1 MLRRSLARSAAIVG
15 GFYVLSNVAGFVARL
30 LINARFGAG
39 AEQDAFRAAFVIP
52 DLMFNV
58 LAGGALASA
67 FIPVYVG
74 RLSRGET
81 EVAWRLARAVMLVVF
96 AVLGVLALIAAV
108 FAPALVQHVVARQF
122 DPAQVALTASLMRI
136 MLIATVIFGVSGLLM
151 GVLQSNDAFL
161 APAIAPSLYQ
171 LGMIL
176 GATVLSGLGIHGLA
190 AGVVL
195 GALMHLAVQL
205 PSLRAIVH
213 PPSPVTSPHETQDA
227 GRTTHDATRTTQDER
242 RRTQHT
248 TRNTQNVKHTPHS
261 SLPAL
266 HSPLR
271 SDLRQIMTLMP
282 PRMLGLGA
290 VQINTLVNT
299 TLASGIQGGVSAFNN
314 AFAILVLPI
323 AVIGQAIGTALFPA
337 ISAHAARGEHA
348 QFAASFTRALNVVIA
363 LSLPAAVGLIVLGQ
377 PLIRLLFER
386 GAFDARSTEWV
397 AFALALLAIGLPAHA
412 ALELVTRAFYALK
425 DSLRPAMLA
434 VFSVA
439 VNIVLSVVLYQAFAR
454 AGWLP
459 FGGLGLA
466 NAVATIL
473 ETLALYAL
481 LIRRERGIQPRSTL
495 IASGKSGLAALAM
508 GIVLWGWVRLAGDGA
523 PATVMAI
530 IIGAATYFGV
540 AMMLRSE
547 EARFAA
553 EVARRRFAR

>member
-1 MLRRSLARSAAIVG
+1 MPRRSLARSAALVA
-15 GFYVLSNVAGFVARL
+15 GFYMLSNVAGFLARL

-74 RLSRGET
+74 RLSRGEANA
-81 EVAWRLARAVMLVVF
+81 AWRLARAMMLTVF
-96 AVLGVLALIAAV
+96 GVLAGLALIAAV
-108 FAPALVQHVVARQF
+108 FAPALIQYVVARQF

-136 MLIATVIFGVSGLLM
+136 MLVATVIFGVSGLLM

-161 APAIAPSLYQ
+161 TPAIAPSLYQ

-190 AGVVL
+190 IGVLL

-205 PSLRAIVH
+205 PSLRAIMR
-213 PPSPVTSPHETQDA
+213 PASSVTSLHESQDA
-227 GRTTHDATRTTQDER
+227 GRAM
-242 RRTQHT
+242 
-248 TRNTQNVKHTPHS
+248 QNVKPTPHS
-261 SLPAL
+261 PIY
-266 HSPLR
+266 

-314 AFAILVLPI
+314 AFAIMVLPI

-337 ISAHAARGEHA
+337 ISAHAARGERA
-348 QFAASFTRALNVVIA
+348 QFAVAFGRALDVVIA

-397 AFALALLAIGLPAHA
+397 AFALALLAVGLPAHA

-439 VNIVLSVVLYQAFAR
+439 VNIVLSVILYQAFAR

-459 FGGLGLA
+459 FGGLALA
-466 NAVATIL
+466 NAIATIL
-473 ETLALYAL
+473 ETLALYVI
-481 LIRRERGIQPRSTL
+481 LIRREGGIRSRSTL
-495 IASGKSGLAALAM
+495 IAFSKSGLAALGM
-508 GIVLWGWVRLAGDGA
+508 GIVLWGWLHLAGDGA
-523 PATVMAI
+523 VATIAALP
-530 IIGAATYFGV
+530 IGAAAYFGTAV
-540 AMMLRSE
+540 MLRNE
-547 EARFAA
+547 EMRLAA
-553 EVARRRFAR
+553 VTVRRRLTR